1 MSEIYLITGGAG
13 FIGSNIARK
22 LVSLKKQVVVFDN
35 LSTGNINNLED
46 IKGKIDFIKGDIT
59 DYKLLLRVFSGTT
72 YILHQAALRSVPFSV
87 DHPQEANKVNVEGTL
102 NVLLAAKKCN
112 VKRVVYASS
121 SSVYGERENPERTE
135 SMPNNPVSPYAVS
148 KLAAEY
154 YCRMFTSLYG
164 LETVSLR
171 YFNVFGPYQDPNSQY
186 SAVIPIFIKAIASG
200 KSPIIHDDGK
210 QSRDFTYIDNVV
222 SANLL
227 ACKAAAAS
235 GEYINVATGER
246 TSVIDIFYK
255 ICKILGK
262 DIKPVFGP
270 RRAGDVK
277 HTLADISKAKK
288 ILKYHPLVNFDGG
301 LKNTVKWFL
310 KESKHGN

>member
-1 MSEIYLITGGAG
+1 MSEVYLITGGAG

-22 LVSLKKQVVVFDN
+22 LVLLDKRVIILDN
-35 LSTGNINNLED
+35 LSTGRLSNLDD
-46 IKGKIDFIKGDIT
+46 IKDKSKFIKGDIT
-59 DYKLLLRVFSGTT
+59 DIKILEKSFSSVD
-72 YILHQAALRSVPFSV
+72 YVLHQAALRSVPFSI
-87 DHPQEANKVNVEGTL
+87 DHPYEANKVNIEGTL
-102 NVLLAAKKCN
+102 NVLMAAKKCG

-121 SSVYGERENPERTE
+121 SSVYGDRSTPLRRED
-135 SMPNNPVSPYAVS
+135 MPTNPVSPYAVS
-148 KLAAEY
+148 KLAAEH
-154 YCRMFTSLYG
+154 YCRMFYHLYG

-186 SAVIPIFIKAIASG
+186 SAVIPIFIKAIADG

-222 SANLL
+222 SANIL
-227 ACKAAAAS
+227 ACKAKRVS

-246 TSVIDIFYK
+246 TSVLDIFNK

-262 DIKPVFGP
+262 SIEPKFGP

-288 ILKYHPLVNFDGG
+288 LLNFKPLVRFDSG
-301 LKNTVKWFL
+301 LDKTVGWFL
-310 KESKHGN
+310 KEYQK

>member
-13 FIGSNIARK
+13 FIGSNIARQ
-22 LVSLKKQVVVFDN
+22 LLKSDKKIIVLDN
-35 LSTGNINNLED
+35 LSTGRLSNLD
-46 IKGKIDFIKGDIT
+46 DVKDKIEIIKGDIT
-59 DYKLLLRVFSGTT
+59 DYKLLLKSFKKVD

-102 NVLLAAKKCN
+102 NVLLAAKKCG

-121 SSVYGERENPERTE
+121 SSVYGDRESALRSEA
-135 SMPNNPVSPYAVS
+135 MPTSPVSPYAVS
-148 KLAAEY
+148 KLAAEH
-154 YCRMFTSLYG
+154 YCRMFSSLYG

-171 YFNVFGPYQDPNSQY
+171 YFNVFGPYQDPDSQY
-186 SAVIPIFIKAIASG
+186 SAVIPIFIKAISNG

-222 SANLL
+222 SANIL
-227 ACKAAAAS
+227 ACKAEKAS

-246 TSVIDIFYK
+246 TSVLDIFNK
-255 ICKILGK
+255 ISKILGK
-262 DIKPVFGP
+262 DIKPKFGP

-277 HTLADISKAKK
+277 HTLADISKAKNLIK
-288 ILKYHPLVNFDGG
+288 FKPLVEFDEG
-301 LKNTVKWFL
+301 LEKTVKWFL
-310 KESKHGN
+310 QEYQK